1 MARLAGTGSKL
12 KRGRGRPQ
20 GITSFSRVVSIRLD
34 LAEYDTYIDEAAQAH
49 RPLGQLLRYEAT
61 RPIAP
66 DQELV
71 PQAYSEKA
79 CREACGADARGCGV
93 VCRIGRLMSE

>member
-1 MARLAGTGSKL
+1 ML

-49 RPLGQLLRYEAT
+49 RPLGQLLVMKLRGQLPLT
-61 RPIAP
+61 RSLFPKPIPRKPAAKRAAP
-66 DQELV
+66 MRVAAE
-71 PQAYSEKA
+71 
-79 CREACGADARGCGV
+79 
-93 VCRIGRLMSE
+93 